1 LPDRSQKIQP
11 LYEWVRLTIE
21 RRIASGKYS
30 ADNPIPAVLTL
41 AAQLGVSAITV
52 RRALRDLQ
60 HAGVLRVVPGL
71 GTFINTRPR
80 FLRNLNRSKY
90 PLYGVLD
97 DPDHLGRNVG
107 IQFRSVELINPTIPE
122 FQVFEISEGQHFCVK
137 KLIVINGGPIA
148 FDSSLVSFPADQ
160 DLLEDFSQDFI
171 YNVLRKRKM
180 PVVKTNM
187 YFDAAPASGEVANE
201 FGIPRGYPTIRHFYN
216 PVLRGSATRI
226 YGVSISPFDRL
237 GFTISQPKRN

>member
-1 LPDRSQKIQP
+1 MPDRSQKIQP
-11 LYEWVRLTIE
+11 LYERVRLTIE
-21 RRIASGKYS
+21 SRIASGKYS
-30 ADNPIPAVLTL
+30 ADHRIPAVLTL
-41 AAQLGVSAITV
+41 AEQLGVSAITV

-60 HAGVLRVVPGL
+60 HAGSCARCKSR
-71 GTFINTRPR
+71 TFINARPR
-80 FLRNLNRSKY
+80 FLRNLNRSKD

-97 DPDHLGRNVG
+97 DADRLGRNVG
-107 IQFRSVELINPTIPE
+107 IEFRSVELINPTIPE
-122 FQVFEISEGQHFCVK
+122 FQVFEISDGQHFCVK
-137 KLIVINGGPIA
+137 KLILINGGPIA

-171 YNVLRKRKM
+171 YSVLRKRKI

-187 YFDAAPASGEVANE
+187 YFDAAPASGEIANE

-237 GFTISQPKRN
+237 GFVISQPERT